1 MVVNELADDVKGI
14 RLLPAKRSPENSQNF
29 LPDFCGIRVVFA
41 VVILA
46 ELCAFLLAFAPL
58 SMTYQQRWQ
67 TLGITSLFVQWLG
80 LTSCAILCLSKRW
93 LNQMNDRNAAIAS
106 FALTLFMITLISE
119 AAYWVFLK
127 PAPEFVS
134 HGYFLLRNLFIGAI
148 IAGPVLRYFY
158 VQHQWRLQVQAES
171 SARLQALQAR
181 IRPHFLFNSMN
192 TIASL
197 TRSQPEQAETAVE
210 NLADLFRASMNDTRL
225 HRWQDEQLLCKRYLE
240 IEAMRLGDR
249 LNTDWQVEQIPAD
262 ALLPPLVIQP
272 LLENAIYYGI
282 EPLAEGGVITIIGKR
297 DKDLLSISVQNP
309 LATHD
314 NHHHR
319 GNHLALEN
327 IRERIATL
335 FGPTG
340 TLQLKQHAHSY
351 TVTLSF
357 PYRGR
362 HEDFDR

>member
-1 MVVNELADDVKGI
+1 MVVSDSIDAVKGI
-14 RLLPAKRSPENSQNF
+14 RDLPAQSPTQGRQNF

-41 VVILA
+41 VVIIA

-58 SMTYQQRWQ
+58 QMTYAQRWQ

-93 LNQMNDRNAAIAS
+93 LQPMTNRCAAIAS
-106 FALTLFMITLISE
+106 YTLILFMIALITE

-127 PAPEFVS
+127 PGPEFVS
-134 HGYFLLRNLFIGAI
+134 HGYFLLRNLFVGAV
-148 IAGPVLRYFY
+148 IAGPILRYFY

-197 TRSQPEQAETAVE
+197 TRSRPEQAETAVE
-210 NLADLFRASMNDTRL
+210 NLADLFRASMNAQRL
-225 HRWQDEQLLCKRYLE
+225 HRWQDEMLLCQRYLE

-249 LNTDWQVEQIPAD
+249 LRVDWQVDDMPAD
-262 ALLPPLVIQP
+262 ALLPPLLVQP

-282 EPLAEGGVITIIGKR
+282 EPLADGGIITVRGRKENHQLQIE
-297 DKDLLSISVQNP
+297 VENP
-309 LATHD
+309 FSSDSLQRHE
-314 NHHHR
+314 

-327 IRERIATL
+327 IRERITTL
-335 FGPTG
+335 YGNAG
-340 TLQLKQHAHSY
+340 TLQLQQQDHGY
-351 TVTLSF
+351 RVTLSF
-357 PYRGR
+357 PYRVR

>member
-1 MVVNELADDVKGI
+1 MVISDSVDVVKGI
-14 RLLPAKRSPENSQNF
+14 HHLPVKPSDHGSHNF
-29 LPDFCGIRVVFA
+29 LPDFCGIRVVFS
-41 VVILA
+41 VVIIA

-58 SMTYQQRWQ
+58 QISYEQRWQ

-93 LNQMNDRNAAIAS
+93 LHKMNDRHAAIAS
-106 FALTLFMITLISE
+106 YVLILVMIALISE
-119 AAYWVFLK
+119 AAYWIFLK
-127 PAPEFVS
+127 PAPEFVD
-134 HGYFLLRNLFIGAI
+134 HTYFLLRNLFIGAI
-148 IAGPVLRYFY
+148 IAGPILRYFY
-158 VQHQWRLQVQAES
+158 VQHQWRQQIQSES

-197 TRSQPEQAETAVE
+197 TRSRPEQAEAAVE
-210 NLADLFRASMNDTRL
+210 NLADLFRASMNEQRL
-225 HRWQDEQLLCKRYLE
+225 HRWQDEQVLCQRYLE

-249 LNTDWQVEQIPAD
+249 LQVDWQVDDIPTD

-282 EPLAEGGVITIIGKR
+282 EPLAEGGVITINGTCE
-297 DKDLLSISVQNP
+297 KDQLNIKIHNP
-309 LATHD
+309 LPASD
-314 NHHHR
+314 NQHHQ
-319 GNHLALEN
+319 GNHLALDN
-327 IRERIATL
+327 IRERITTL
-335 FGPTG
+335 FGKDG
-340 TLQLKQHAHSY
+340 SLLLEQHDHSY

-357 PYRGR
+357 PYRAQ

>member
-1 MVVNELADDVKGI
+1 M
-14 RLLPAKRSPENSQNF
+14 PAQAPPQTSHNF

-41 VVILA
+41 VVMIA

-58 SMTYQQRWQ
+58 HMSAEQRWQ

-93 LNQMNDRNAAIAS
+93 LQPMNNRNAALTS
-106 FALTLFMITLISE
+106 FSLILFMIALISE

-134 HGYFLLRNLFIGAI
+134 HAHFLLRNLFTGAI
-148 IAGPVLRYFY
+148 VAGPILRYFY
-158 VQHQWRLQVQAES
+158 VQHQWRLQIQSES
-171 SARLQALQAR
+171 TARLQALQAR

-210 NLADLFRASMNDTRL
+210 NLSDLFRASMNDARL
-225 HRWQDEQLLCKRYLE
+225 HRWQDEQLLCQRYLE

-249 LNTDWQVEQIPAD
+249 LRVDWQVEQIPVD

-282 EPLAEGGVITIIGKR
+282 EPLADGGEITITGSR
-297 DKDLLSISVQNP
+297 DNDQLTISIHNP
-309 LATHD
+309 LPASN

-319 GNHLALEN
+319 GNHLAQEN
-327 IRERIATL
+327 IRERMTTL
-335 FGPTG
+335 FGNTS
-340 TLQLKQHAHSY
+340 TLQLEQHDRSY
-351 TVTLSF
+351 SVSLSF
-357 PYRGR
+357 PYRAR
-362 HEDFDR
+362 HEDFDRR

>member
-1 MVVNELADDVKGI
+1 MVINDLAAVIKGI
-14 RLLPAKRSPENSQNF
+14 PFLPAQRPPQTSHNF

-41 VVILA
+41 VVMIA

-58 SMTYQQRWQ
+58 QMTANERWQ
-67 TLGITSLFVQWLG
+67 SLGITSLFVQWLV

-93 LNQMNDRNAAIAS
+93 LLPMNNRNAAITS
-106 FALTLFMITLISE
+106 LLLILFMIALISE

-127 PAPEFVS
+127 PAPAFVS
-134 HGYFLLRNLFIGAI
+134 HEYFLLRNLFIGAI
-148 IAGPVLRYFY
+148 IAAPVLRYFY
-158 VQHQWRLQVQAES
+158 VQHQWRLRVQSES

-197 TRSQPEQAETAVE
+197 TRSQPAQAETAVE
-210 NLADLFRASMNDTRL
+210 NLADLFRASINNTRL
-225 HRWQDEQLLCKRYLE
+225 HRWQDEQLLCQRYLE
-240 IEAMRLGDR
+240 IEAMRLGER
-249 LNTDWQVEQIPAD
+249 LRVDWQVEQIPND

-282 EPLAEGGVITIIGKR
+282 EPLADGGVITIHGTR
-297 DKDLLSISVQNP
+297 DNDQLSISIHNP
-309 LATHD
+309 LPSSD

-327 IRERIATL
+327 IRERITTL
-335 FGPTG
+335 FGNSG
-340 TLQLKQHAHSY
+340 ALQLQQHDHSY
-351 TVTLSF
+351 SVNLSF
-357 PYRGR
+357 PYRAE
-362 HEDFDR
+362 HEDFNR